1 MKRLIERVATSGI
14 LVTAM
19 LLVTQLPA
27 EAGIRLSNHNDTL
40 VRDLG

>member
-14 LVTAM
+14 LAAAM
-19 LLVTQLPA
+19 VLATVLPA
-27 EAGIRLSNHNDTL
+27 EAGLASNHNDTL